1 MALSFIQKPL
11 DGSTSGSDGDRVP
24 VLTNYTPAVG
34 YMLEQDSSIASYF
47 YYKLVLEIR
56 ETDSTGTLIGIIRQ
70 KRNGYAP
77 DVSSDKARA
86 FFDLKEIINSQLVV
100 TTYDQNQTSAPF
112 VTIHKV
118 GFNNDQKSFSYSGDA
133 ILGKSQILP
142 VYVKG
147 YQHYS
152 EDAGTIP
159 ADVTT
164 GSVDETLWYLQ
175 ASLPITDAR
184 AVISGSEPEYI
195 QGSAFSKFRGSYF
208 NNQFLSSVQKMR
220 LQNYK
225 RTIIGTTAKVFANF
239 VFWDSSNSIGDW
251 HTVAFLN
258 YKTKF
263 YSNIKHIEVA
273 YYDASGG
280 NLSVIYFDNESS
292 KGGEVPTGAITKHN
306 ALLYFGCGTANLQNQ
321 GFSANAR
328 PSHVNNTDWE
338 YYTIRGTSGDDDS
351 VNDDGST
358 GFPLDQDY
366 HQTEAYY
373 FIRDNCSSRKGYKMR
388 RLAWFNTKGG
398 YDYYNFKL
406 KSTQTLEVT
415 RDNYQ
420 KTIGTFNQDYYTY
433 NNTSRGTTTRK
444 VTAILKETLETDY
457 MLEEEAELLE
467 TLIISKKVD
476 IVENVDTDYTESV
489 VVLDTSFVRKTNAND
504 RGTIKYTIQIEY
516 ANPRNTNT

>member
-1 MALSFIQKPL
+1 
-11 DGSTSGSDGDRVP
+11 
-24 VLTNYTPAVG
+24 
-34 YMLEQDSSIASYF
+34 
-47 YYKLVLEIR
+47 
-56 ETDSTGTLIGIIRQ
+56 
-70 KRNGYAP
+70 
-77 DVSSDKARA
+77 
-86 FFDLKEIINSQLVV
+86 
-100 TTYDQNQTSAPF
+100 
-112 VTIHKV
+112 
-118 GFNNDQKSFSYSGDA
+118 
-133 ILGKSQILP
+133 
-142 VYVKG
+142 
-147 YQHYS
+147 
-152 EDAGTIP
+152 
-159 ADVTT
+159 
-164 GSVDETLWYLQ
+164 
-175 ASLPITDAR
+175 
-184 AVISGSEPEYI
+184 
-195 QGSAFSKFRGSYF
+195 
-208 NNQFLSSVQKMR
+208 
-220 LQNYK
+220 
-225 RTIIGTTAKVFANF
+225 VFANF